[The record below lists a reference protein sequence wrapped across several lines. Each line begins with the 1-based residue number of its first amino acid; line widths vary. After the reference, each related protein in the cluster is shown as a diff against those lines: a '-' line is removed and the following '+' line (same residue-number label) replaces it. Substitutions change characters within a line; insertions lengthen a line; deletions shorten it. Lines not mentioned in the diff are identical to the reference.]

1 MSQISLPR
9 YWSSGQY
16 RAMVRKM
23 QAMGSGRRILAQ
35 LAVAGLIMGALI
47 AFGSPSSSSQPIARQ
62 ARHRPPPEGRAAR
75 EERMQAGVE
84 ALFAGIPQHGAV
96 LGDPRA
102 PVTLQFF
109 GDLECPEARQV
120 MLGVMPLLIRKW
132 VRGGELRVVY
142 RARKAETVWP
152 DIYAKQE
159 VAALAA
165 GDQGKAWQYLDA
177 FYRRQGPEYTRYAI
191 NHFRQAIAEKVP
203 GLDLAKWR
211 AEQRNPS
218 LAQEVKR
225 DARLASARGIRLTP
239 AFLIGPTGGHAV
251 PLLHFTFTE
260 TPAFDE
266 AIKGLLR
273 A

>member
-1 MSQISLPR
+1 
-9 YWSSGQY
+9 
-16 RAMVRKM
+16 MVRKM
-23 QAMGSGRRILAQ
+23 QAIGSGRRLLAQ
-35 LAVAGLIMGALI
+35 LVVAGLIMGALI
-47 AFGSPSSSSQPIARQ
+47 AFGSPSSSSQPVARQ
-62 ARHRPPPEGRAAR
+62 GRHRPPPAGRAAP
-75 EERMQAGVE
+75 EERVQAGIE
-84 ALFAGIPQHGAV
+84 ALFAGIPQKGVA
-96 LGDPRA
+96 LGNSTA

-132 VRGGELRVVY
+132 VRGGELRVIY
-142 RARKAETVWP
+142 RPRKAETIWP

-165 GDQGKAWQYLDA
+165 GEQEKAWQYLDA
-177 FYRRQGPEYTRYAI
+177 FYHRQGPEFTRYAI
-191 NHFRQAIAEKVP
+191 SHFRQAIAKDVP
-203 GLDLAKWR
+203 GLDIGKWR

-218 LAQEVKR
+218 LGQEVKR
-225 DARLASARGIRLTP
+225 DAQLASARGIRLTP
-239 AFLIGPTGGHAV
+239 AFLIGPTGGHSV

-266 AIKGLLR
+266 VIERVLR

>member
-1 MSQISLPR
+1 MI
-9 YWSSGQY
+9 
-16 RAMVRKM
+16 RKM
-23 QAMGSGRRILAQ
+23 QAIGSGGRLLAQ
-35 LAVAGLIMGALI
+35 LAVAGVIMAALV
-47 AFGSPSSSSQPIARQ
+47 AFTEPSSSSQPIARQ
-62 ARHRPPPEGRAAR
+62 DRHRPSPEGRAAR
-75 EERMQAGVE
+75 EEKMQARVE
-84 ALFAGIPQHGAV
+84 ALFAGIPQQGAA

-142 RARKAETVWP
+142 RPRKAETIWP
-152 DIYAKQE
+152 DIYRKQE

-165 GDQGKAWQYLDA
+165 GGQGKAWQYLDA
-177 FYRRQGPEYTRYAI
+177 FYHRQGPEFSRYEI
-191 NHFRQAIAEKVP
+191 SNFRQAIAEKVP
-203 GLDLAKWR
+203 GLDLANWR
-211 AEQRNPS
+211 TAQRNPS
-218 LAQEVKR
+218 LGQEVKR
-225 DARLASARGIRLTP
+225 DAQLASARGIRLTP
-239 AFLIGPTGGHAV
+239 AFLIGPTGGHAM

-266 AIKGLLR
+266 AIERLLR